1 MLFEIRLTGLF
12 QILHHQHIACPIR
25 LESFMRGCLLL
36 PLLPEYNPAPIALQ
50 TDNKIISRMEN
61 TGIAEIQQILVLHIY
76 TQSPDAIHCQHLLQP
91 VHIASMRM
99 FFVQTPHIP
108 LCIAHL

>member
-76 TQSPDAIHCQHLLQP
+76 IL
-91 VHIASMRM
+91 
-99 FFVQTPHIP
+99 P
-108 LCIAHL
+108 LCGCSSYKRRTYRFV